1 MKEKNPWCTLSKIL
15 VLNYKPGTRFPIE
28 ENIWDT
34 GFWKSIVHL
43 KKKEFDGVPRCFKS
57 LQIESG
63 INSGKLWWC
72 QAWFI
77 DPGIVCLIVPS
88 A

>member
-43 KKKEFDGVPRCFKS
+43 KKKKNSMVFRDALRVFRLNQESIPENFDDAKRG
-57 LQIESG
+57 L
-63 INSGKLWWC
+63 
-72 QAWFI
+72 
-77 DPGIVCLIVPS
+77 LIRVLS
-88 A
+88 V